1 MKKLSV
7 LFLTLIVC
15 LGACSSTKAAQKDG
29 VLLVKFKCDSQ
40 RVFRVDYLAF
50 TGGEQLC
57 MGGIADYDKKTLMG
71 KEDMAVPFREEDL
84 TAEDGTLKELSLE
97 LHIYGEDERELA
109 AIPATAIPGAPGG
122 ECTLTIS
129 EDGQGGFRAEAA

>member
-1 MKKLSV
+1 
-7 LFLTLIVC
+7 
-15 LGACSSTKAAQKDG
+15 
-29 VLLVKFKCDSQ
+29 
-40 RVFRVDYLAF
+40 
-50 TGGEQLC
+50 
-57 MGGIADYDKKTLMG
+57 MG